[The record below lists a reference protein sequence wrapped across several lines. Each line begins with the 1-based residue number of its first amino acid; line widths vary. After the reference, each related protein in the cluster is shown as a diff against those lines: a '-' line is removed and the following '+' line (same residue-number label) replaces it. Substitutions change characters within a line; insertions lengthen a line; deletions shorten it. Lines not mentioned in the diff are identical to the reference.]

1 MKEALGDEESKR
13 GRGSWRKGLILP
25 AQTHATS
32 CCPLPVLSLKSLPVF
47 RWGNPHASL
56 KKCVV
61 NSVCLS
67 SALFCHFFP
76 FGAPFFTLSMMCF
89 ARQWRA
95 VHSLHVCVCVCV
107 CTCMCAHGVCQT
119 LSISSTQ
126 PRAKASIARGSACN
140 VGRPVSWTQ
149 AEYQRH
155 TADTPPSSPPAD
167 LRDPNFRRRGG
178 VLGREGGGG
187 G

>member
-47 RWGNPHASL
+47 RWGNPHAFL

-61 NSVCLS
+61 NSVYLS

-107 CTCMCAHGVCQT
+107 YLYVRPWSLSDSQHFQHSAQSQGKHCQRECLQCRAPSELDAGRISTPHGRHSSQQPTC
-119 LSISSTQ
+119 
-126 PRAKASIARGSACN
+126 
-140 VGRPVSWTQ
+140 
-149 AEYQRH
+149 
-155 TADTPPSSPPAD
+155 
-167 LRDPNFRRRGG
+167 
-178 VLGREGGGG
+178 
-187 G
+187 

>member
-25 AQTHATS
+25 AQTHASS

-61 NSVCLS
+61 NSVCPS

-89 ARQWRA
+89 ARQWRV

-107 CTCMCAHGVCQT
+107 PVCAPMESVRLSAFPALSPEPRQALPEGV
-119 LSISSTQ
+119 
-126 PRAKASIARGSACN
+126 
-140 VGRPVSWTQ
+140 
-149 AEYQRH
+149 
-155 TADTPPSSPPAD
+155 PAM
-167 LRDPNFRRRGG
+167 
-178 VLGREGGGG
+178 
-187 G
+187 

>member
-1 MKEALGDEESKR
+1 MCMRGGYRMKEALGDEESKR

-61 NSVCLS
+61 NSVCPS

-89 ARQWRA
+89 ARQWRV

-107 CTCMCAHGVCQT
+107 PVCAPMESVRLSAFPALSPEPRQALPEGV
-119 LSISSTQ
+119 
-126 PRAKASIARGSACN
+126 
-140 VGRPVSWTQ
+140 
-149 AEYQRH
+149 
-155 TADTPPSSPPAD
+155 PAM
-167 LRDPNFRRRGG
+167 
-178 VLGREGGGG
+178 
-187 G
+187 